1 MINRSYKPRPRN
13 GKGVQQLEKDSLKA
27 NRTNPG
33 KPSNPFSCK
42 NLLILMNNLPS
53 VNNKHI
59 NQKIQN
65 RSSHCWNS
73 QLNKQNRER
82 KACLTKPFE
91 WKIIELKTCRQWS
104 KRVLALNQHK
114 NNEPIIS
121 RKLDIRNNQS
131 QDFSLG
137 TASCAKHPMTTML
150 PPTTL
155 LPGIMRNRKGQEYH
169 QTHIMHDVER

>member
-1 MINRSYKPRPRN
+1 MINRHYKPRPRN

-33 KPSNPFSCK
+33 KPSNSFSRK

-82 KACLTKPFE
+82 KASLSKPCE
-91 WKIIELKTCRQWS
+91 WKIIELKTYRQWS

-114 NNEPIIS
+114 NHEPIIS
-121 RKLDIRNNQS
+121 RKLKIRNNQP

-137 TASCAKHPMTTML
+137 IASRARASMIPML
-150 PPTTL
+150 SPTTL
-155 LPGIMRNRKGQEYH
+155 LPRIMRNRKGQEYH